1 MLNKTVKGLTMAKV
15 NSFIKLLL
23 FMFTI
28 GIAGLF
34 TPLYRGKSLVLNLDD
49 QFGNL
54 EAFKA
59 RLSR

>member
-1 MLNKTVKGLTMAKV
+1 
-15 NSFIKLLL
+15 
-23 FMFTI
+23 MFTI